1 MGETYLDLFY
11 GLSQEEVEEHFVKSE
26 MYYGQENPAGYPEG
40 GD

>member
-11 GLSQEEVEEHFVKSE
+11 GLSQEEVEERFVKSE
-26 MYYGQENPAGYPEG
+26 MYYDQENPAGYPEG